1 MSNNKPAPMNTQAVQ
16 ALDAAHHIHPF
27 TDTGALN
34 KKGARVIAKAEGV
47 YLWDSEGNKILDG
60 MAGLWC
66 VAMGYGRTEFAEVAK
81 AQMNELPYY
90 NTFFQTTHLPA
101 AKLAEEIASIT
112 PGDLNHI
119 FFAGSGSEAIDT
131 IIRMV
136 RQYWCIKNKP
146 YRNILIARDNAYHGS
161 NIGGTAL
168 GGMGGMHAQ
177 GLPMMPGVEHIR
189 QPYWY
194 GEGGDQD
201 EAEFGLECAQALET
215 KILEVGPD
223 NVAAFV
229 AEPVQ
234 GAGGVI
240 VPPATY
246 WPEIDRICKKYDI
259 LLVSDEVICGFA
271 RTGSWF
277 GCETYGVQPDIMSMA
292 KGLSSGYLPISAV
305 AVGDR
310 ISNAF
315 IEHNDDFN
323 HGYTY
328 SGHPVSAAVALAN
341 IQLMKKE
348 NIVEYVSKDIG
359 PYFQKKLT
367 DTLGKHALTGHIDGV
382 GLMAGI
388 ALVYD
393 KATRAD
399 FPEGIDVGSIC
410 RDHCFENGLIMRATG
425 SRMILSPPLV
435 ISRTEVDELFDKA
448 KRCFDLTLESVTKLL
463 ENKNKHVDRN
473 AKIKE
478 L

>member
-1 MSNNKPAPMNTQAVQ
+1 
-16 ALDAAHHIHPF
+16 
-27 TDTGALN
+27 
-34 KKGARVIAKAEGV
+34 
-47 YLWDSEGNKILDG
+47 
-60 MAGLWC
+60 
-66 VAMGYGRTEFAEVAK
+66 MGYGRTEFAEVAK

-136 RQYWCIKNKP
+136 RQYWCIKDKP

-259 LLVSDEVICGFA
+259 LLVSDEVICGFG
-271 RTGSWF
+271 RTGNWF

-348 NIVEYVSKDIG
+348 NIIEYVSKDIG

-367 DTLGKHALTGHIDGV
+367 DTLGNHALTGHIDGV

-448 KRCFDLTLESVTKLL
+448 KRCFDLTLESVNKLL
-463 ENKNKHVDRN
+463 ENEK
-473 AKIKE
+473 
-478 L
+478 